1 MFTFLNRINFYRMVF
16 RRVVLTRELLR
27 LTTYN
32 TTTYKIV
39 VLTRELFLLHYTED
53 SYLTR
58 ELLLLHDICKAPAVI
73 LLILVER

>member
-1 MFTFLNRINFYRMVF
+1 MVF

-53 SYLTR
+53 SCPYPR
-58 ELLLLHDICKAPAVI
+58 ALLIHDTEDGCPYPRAI
-73 LLILVER
+73 LILVER